1 MNIFSRRLKILL
13 KENKITMYKLA
24 KDLKY
29 SKSTILNWCHG
40 ITEPRATDLAFLA
53 KYFDVTADYLIGLEN
68 D

>member
-29 SKSTILNWCHG
+29 SKSTILNWYHG
-40 ITEPRATDLAFLA
+40 ITEPRATDLASLA